1 MLRYTYKDITAHF
14 MVKESDDLYTIM
26 LSFTDGSGFEIP
38 FKVIERYDDI
48 EFRYNGVT
56 DLLDAVDVTRIV
68 LEGYRTPREKVRV
81 YLTEDEE
88 RVHYDLVEIVSP
100 DEHEFN
106 VIYCPAWGEK
116 IN

>member
-1 MLRYTYKDITAHF
+1 MLRYTYKDIISHF
-14 MVKESDDLYTIM
+14 MVKESDDLYTIT
-26 LSFTDGSGFEIP
+26 LSFTDGSGFTRP

-48 EFRYNGVT
+48 EFKYNGEI

-88 RVHYDLVEIVSP
+88 MAHYDLVEIVSH
-100 DEHEFN
+100 DEIE
-106 VIYCPAWGEK
+106 
-116 IN
+116 